1 MKQRRTRT
9 TKKSM
14 LDLSVTLEN
23 EDSVVAPAVPVP
35 VVPAVPVPV
44 APAPVVPVPATLS
57 GLGLDLSDDP
67 HPVLARQT
75 ATEKSIIVQYEE
87 KLKHMEE
94 LMRTQSNLMM
104 TMANMHVATPPP
116 PEHITSS
123 TLAGWPIPS
132 LASPP
137 PVVKHDP
144 LKSRREKTEY
154 TFEELYANEGRVTTS
169 ENITLIDGASGSRW
183 GSMPQTQTNVGMR
196 TRGLFL
202 NPTLQQPS
210 IGGLL

>member
-23 EDSVVAPAVPVP
+23 EDSVVAPAVPVAP
-35 VVPAVPVPV
+35 VAPAVPVPV
-44 APAPVVPVPATLS
+44 APVVPATLS
-57 GLGLDLSDDP
+57 GLGLDLSEDP

-75 ATEKSIIVQYEE
+75 ATERSIIVQYEE

-94 LMRTQSNLMM
+94 MMRAQSNLMM
-104 TMANMHVATPPP
+104 TMANMHVPTPPP
-116 PEHITSS
+116 PEHPTSPN
-123 TLAGWPIPS
+123 LAGWPSPS